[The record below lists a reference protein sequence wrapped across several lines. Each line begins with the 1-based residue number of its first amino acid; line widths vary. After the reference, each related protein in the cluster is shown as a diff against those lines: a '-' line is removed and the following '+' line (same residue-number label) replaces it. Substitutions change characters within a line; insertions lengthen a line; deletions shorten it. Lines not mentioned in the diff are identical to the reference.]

1 MGKLKIIP
9 NNVTLHCG
17 HDYGPTI
24 APTMGEQKD
33 SNRFLMAKNI
43 AEFNKLLTFVG
54 RWNIYRNWVMKNE
67 DEGLKRVFSAFK
79 FSINGLKF
87 CYKNEK
93 AFKQEVLLSLILV
106 PLSFILGDNK
116 VEVVV
121 LLGSIFF
128 ILVTEILNSSIEAVV
143 DRIGSEY
150 NYLSGVAK
158 DMGSAGVF
166 LSLVF
171 GVFTW
176 IWILI

>member
-1 MGKLKIIP
+1 
-9 NNVTLHCG
+9 
-17 HDYGPTI
+17 
-24 APTMGEQKD
+24 
-33 SNRFLMAKNI
+33 
-43 AEFNKLLTFVG
+43 
-54 RWNIYRNWVMKNE
+54 MKNE

-106 PLSFILGDNK
+106 PLAFILGDNK
-116 VEVVV
+116 VEVVM
-121 LLGSIFF
+121 LLGSVFF
-128 ILVTEILNSSIEAVV
+128 ILVVEILNSSIEAVV

-158 DMGSAGVF
+158 DMGSAGVL

-176 IWILI
+176 SWILV